1 MYIEECEDQGIVLH
15 SKDPALLADVT
26 LNTIYN
32 FLIKKMLVSD
42 RQSGAKLINQQ
53 LGGPSKL
60 QNSAMMCY
68 EEFNRLFCKG
78 MFKFALINTINGLQD

>member
-60 QNSAMMCY
+60 
-68 EEFNRLFCKG
+68 
-78 MFKFALINTINGLQD
+78 